1 MLVCLVLIA
10 PLLWLLLLGLL
21 WAAPLRASSQRSLL
35 RAAERCFAWA
45 ALDVFVLTTL
55 HPNPNPNPH
64 PHPHPR
70 PHPHPHP
77 HPHPNLHPHPNPNPN
92 PSPHPNPNQVLTLLA
107 GLSQL
112 PQYAQFML
120 GGECDGVDALL
131 AAHFAVLLPGAPTCF
146 GVATRLRAGGST
158 CSMLI

>member
-55 HPNPNPNPH
+55 A
-64 PHPHPR
+64 
-70 PHPHPHP
+70 
-77 HPHPNLHPHPNPNPN
+77 
-92 PSPHPNPNQVLTLLA
+92 LTLTLTLTLTNSRA
-107 GLSQL
+107 CAADLS
-112 PQYAQFML
+112 
-120 GGECDGVDALL
+120 
-131 AAHFAVLLPGAPTCF
+131 
-146 GVATRLRAGGST
+146 
-158 CSMLI
+158 

>member
-10 PLLWLLLLGLL
+10 PLLWLLLLSLL

-64 PHPHPR
+64 PH
-70 PHPHPHP
+70 
-77 HPHPNLHPHPNPNPN
+77 
-92 PSPHPNPNQVLTLLA
+92 QVGTFCIACAILTLPDV
-107 GLSQL
+107 GPRDQ
-112 PQYAQFML
+112 
-120 GGECDGVDALL
+120 
-131 AAHFAVLLPGAPTCF
+131 PGQAS
-146 GVATRLRAGGST
+146 G
-158 CSMLI
+158 